1 MYNAIDLAKY
11 IVTECYSKEN
21 PISNLQLQKILY
33 FVQRDFLLRD
43 DIAFLESIEA
53 WQFGPVVPVVYY
65 HFCGYGAMPITDKYS
80 VNISEEDKTYI
91 DKIVDEKSAMNPW
104 DLVAETHKPNG
115 AWEKVYDNGAGNH
128 NVISIELIKEAG

>member
-91 DKIVDEKSAMNPW
+91 DKIVDEKSTMNPW